1 MLTNVRS
8 GYPSAAL
15 HLWVLIG
22 KTNASLDFLLLHTNP
37 RVAFRITRAGS
48 GALNSYPTFQ
58 TFVLTTSSAGVDRL
72 LLNTTHS
79 WIFKAQHAAERTSGL
94 GTDGSAFEPIK
105 LFDLPSWHAELQSE
119 TWPAGV
125 EISQGNEEETNQ
137 GTRGDVLFY
146 AQ

>member
-1 MLTNVRS
+1 
-8 GYPSAAL
+8 
-15 HLWVLIG
+15 
-22 KTNASLDFLLLHTNP
+22 
-37 RVAFRITRAGS
+37 
-48 GALNSYPTFQ
+48 
-58 TFVLTTSSAGVDRL
+58 GVDRL

-105 LFDLPSWHAELQSE
+105 LFDLPSWHAELQFE

>member
-1 MLTNVRS
+1 MCDQDILQQLFTFGFSLERQM
-8 GYPSAAL
+8 
-15 HLWVLIG
+15 HLL
-22 KTNASLDFLLLHTNP
+22 
-37 RVAFRITRAGS
+37 
-48 GALNSYPTFQ
+48 
-58 TFVLTTSSAGVDRL
+58 TSSGVDRL